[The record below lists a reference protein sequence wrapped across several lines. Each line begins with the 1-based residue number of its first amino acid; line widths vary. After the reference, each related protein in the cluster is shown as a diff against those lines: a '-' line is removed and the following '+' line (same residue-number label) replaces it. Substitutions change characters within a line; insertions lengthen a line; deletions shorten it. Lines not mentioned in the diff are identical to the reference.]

1 MLWLAA
7 SQGICIPPCTGSAVF
22 ELCSW
27 LWKNIVKSKTKE
39 WCPMGFMKKLAFKS
53 LKVLLNTVGASVF
66 EEEMQAKVLQC
77 VLVVINS

>member
-39 WCPMGFMKKLAFKS
+39 WCPMEFMKN
-53 LKVLLNTVGASVF
+53 LKYEILEVVVNTVGASTL
-66 EEEMQAKVLQC
+66 EEGMQAKALQ
-77 VLVVINS
+77 